1 MCVQGIFEFPEVC
14 HDLAH
19 LIPADKVNEVL
30 AWSAGLD
37 PKFAVLNHKTRFIG
51 IWWKHA
57 SRDSIQELVPKCSSR
72 HTPRTKWGPRQK
84 TYDELKLCA
93 FIMPVGHA
101 AYRAV
106 PKAKTG
112 DHYFCSQISLP
123 TAGMRVVNVN

>member
-14 HDLAH
+14 HDFAH
-19 LIPADKVNEVL
+19 LIPADKVDEVL

-37 PKFAVLNHKTRFIG
+37 PKFAVLKHTTRFIG

-57 SRDSIQELVPKCSSR
+57 SRDSIEELVPKCSRR
-72 HTPRTKWGPRQK
+72 HTPRLGSGNGPRNPNIM
-84 TYDELKLCA
+84 KLCA